1 MFLVSEKPKRSQLS
15 ISLIALPFL
24 CLALGTCLL
33 SAADLSS
40 YRGFQFGMNLSRAA
54 DLAGMKPT
62 EAKAEYQRPAL
73 IQVLDFQPNLF
84 HSAAAKG
91 DPVSA
96 ITLSF
101 LDDELF
107 RMAVVYDR
115 YKVEGMTTEDMI
127 QALSASYGT
136 ATRPKAEIAY
146 HSYYGESA
154 PVIARWEDS
163 EYSYNLI
170 RAEDRSSFAI
180 VLYSKALDTRAQT
193 AITEAA
199 RLDALEAP
207 QKEAARLSKQAA
219 ENQMEQEKAR
229 LANKASFRP

>member
-1 MFLVSEKPKRSQLS
+1 MYRALS
-15 ISLIALPFL
+15 LPLLGAF
-24 CLALGTCLL
+24 LGTCLL
-33 SAADLSS
+33 SAADFSS

-54 DLAGMKPT
+54 DLAGMKPSD
-62 EAKAEYQRPAL
+62 AKAEYQRPAL

-96 ITLSF
+96 ITRSF
-101 LDDELF
+101 LDGELF

-170 RAEDRSSFAI
+170 RAEDRSTFAI